1 MKTRFV
7 AVLIAA
13 LAFYAA
19 VPAADDA
26 GGTGA
31 LNVNRIVP
39 VLGNAADA
47 REIAT
52 AGHGKRRPE
61 IYFEPLNR
69 QLNVYYAVETERSVR
84 YLSRE
89 EVLSLG
95 LGSAELGARA
105 VDNLTRRLPGIERR
119 GDAGTYMVTAGGT
132 YEASLLLFETLWTKE
147 NFEVDGDIV
156 VAVPSRELLLVTGSG
171 DERGLKTLRRLAAA
185 AAAHERHALTAR
197 LFVRRNGAWLP
208 FDGRP

>member
-26 GGTGA
+26 GGIGT

-39 VLGNAADA
+39 LLGNAADA

-61 IYFEPLNR
+61 IYYEPLNR

-89 EVLSLG
+89 EVRSLG
-95 LGSAELGARA
+95 LGSAELNKSVR
-105 VDNLTRRLPGIERR
+105 TRPNTTASNTRL
-119 GDAGTYMVTAGGT
+119 
-132 YEASLLLFETLWTKE
+132 K
-147 NFEVDGDIV
+147 
-156 VAVPSRELLLVTGSG
+156 PSS
-171 DERGLKTLRRLAAA
+171 
-185 AAAHERHALTAR
+185 
-197 LFVRRNGAWLP
+197 
-208 FDGRP
+208 